1 MSNIEDDIK
10 AKGFIEGYKQIK
22 NNESI
27 IKSIDKDF
35 FFELVDY
42 LLEEREQDKARIKE
56 LEEERQLVGMPVKNK
71 RSGKIG
77 IVLHQWES
85 GSIAVLENISP
96 RIINTHD
103 SWNTLEI
110 INDEIKQIKTGSD
123 SIPKQKAKEMQ
134 ARIKEL
140 EEDLYSANKIINEYL
155 DGIPKQKVKDI
166 LNEIQEEYDKVQEQF
181 DCIWNKKSKDNYD
194 RYKLQELSAMQ
205 QELGFVLGKFEE
217 LLEEGE

>member
-1 MSNIEDDIK
+1 MSNIEDDVKTLRKIILFYKDLDTLYDNDKCLEIK
-10 AKGFIEGYKQIK
+10 AIENI
-22 NNESI
+22 
-27 IKSIDKDF
+27 
-35 FFELVDY
+35 
-42 LLEEREQDKARIKE
+42 LLEREQNKARIKE

-123 SIPKQKAKEMQ
+123 SMPKQKAKEMQ

-181 DCIWNKKSKDNYD
+181 DCIWDKKSKDNYD

-205 QELGFVLGKFEE
+205 QELGFILGKFEE